1 MKALVNT
8 GVSRLAIVL
17 LASAVGMSLGQA
29 ADDDAAKLKEL
40 ERALSASQEGAQIGS
55 APQAKRRTR
64 AIVFD
69 NEPQGGAAA
78 EPVKTVAAAPVAGVA
93 DCTSLPPDVKAV
105 GVDFAIQFNV
115 GSATVSPASEATL
128 GQIARVL
135 SLSPDRCVLVEGHTD
150 ATGNADKNLSLSRE
164 RASSVVN
171 FISGKSG
178 LDRQRL
184 VPIGKGSSD
193 PLKNL
198 DPRDPKNRRVV
209 FKVVTG

>member
-8 GVSRLAIVL
+8 GVSRITMVL
-17 LASAVGMSLGQA
+17 LASAIGISLGHA

-40 ERALSASQEGAQIGS
+40 ERALSAPQEGAQIGS

-69 NEPQGGAAA
+69 NEPQSGAVAA
-78 EPVKTVAAAPVAGVA
+78 EPAIAAVPK
-93 DCTSLPPDVKAV
+93 DCSSLPPDIKAL
-105 GVDFAIQFNV
+105 GVDFPIQFNV

-135 SLSPDRCVLVEGHTD
+135 SLSPDRCILVEGHTD
-150 ATGNADKNLSLSRE
+150 ATGNADKNLSLSHE
-164 RASSVVN
+164 RANAVVN
-171 FISGKSG
+171 FISSKNGI
-178 LDRQRL
+178 DRQRL

-198 DPRDPKNRRVV
+198 DPRDSKNRRVV